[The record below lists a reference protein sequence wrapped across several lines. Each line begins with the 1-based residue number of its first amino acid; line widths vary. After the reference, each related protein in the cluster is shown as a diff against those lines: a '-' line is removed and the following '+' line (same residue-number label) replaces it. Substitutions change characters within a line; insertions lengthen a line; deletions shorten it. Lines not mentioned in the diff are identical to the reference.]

1 LEEEDS
7 EECAS
12 DSGEE
17 PARAGF
23 GEEDGEEDESE
34 QDGGL
39 AGGGPEEDD
48 GEEVASEEDDELGG
62 ADAPPDSLDGGPPLF
77 RSEDGLPISP
87 GGDGP
92 EPVQVGDD
100 ENIDREAYA
109 AAARSLADEMQQ
121 AAAADGP
128 RVYVPP
134 PSLYV
139 TRLALL
145 FHARVIQLSAK
156 YYDASSGSVPLE

>member
-1 LEEEDS
+1 V
-7 EECAS
+7 
-12 DSGEE
+12 
-17 PARAGF
+17 
-23 GEEDGEEDESE
+23 EEDESE
-34 QDGGL
+34 QDDGL
-39 AGGGPEEDD
+39 AGDGTEEDD

-62 ADAPPDSLDGGPPLF
+62 GDARPDSLDGGPPLF
-77 RSEDGLPISP
+77 WSEDGLPNSP
-87 GGDGP
+87 GDDGP
-92 EPVQVGDD
+92 EPVPVGDD
-100 ENIDREAYA
+100 QYIDGEAYA

-156 YYDASSGSVPLE
+156 ILRCKFW

>member
-1 LEEEDS
+1 V
-7 EECAS
+7 
-12 DSGEE
+12 
-17 PARAGF
+17 
-23 GEEDGEEDESE
+23 EEDESE
-34 QDGGL
+34 QDDGL
-39 AGGGPEEDD
+39 AGDGTEEDD

-62 ADAPPDSLDGGPPLF
+62 GDARPDSLDGGPPLF
-77 RSEDGLPISP
+77 WSEDGLPNSP
-87 GGDGP
+87 GDDGP
-92 EPVQVGDD
+92 EPVPVGDD
-100 ENIDREAYA
+100 QYIDGEAYA

-145 FHARVIQLSAK
+145 FHTSVFQLSAK
-156 YYDASSGSVPLE
+156 NTTMQVLVVCLSNNPVPLI